1 MSNLIRYIIQED
13 PEKQMKKNDL
23 DYTKYSTSWAPI
35 QKQSQEDKYKGYK
48 FSSKNLLE
56 NSFNSLTANKSSQ
69 SKDDGS
75 FMSGISNIFNNI
87 KSDEKSSSNASLPQS
102 IAKTAT
108 DESSK
113 IGNVLSPKSIGNN
126 TASYKIAQNNK
137 PNIANNVN
145 IPSIKKNTDN
155 NFDRVFNKTLG
166 EEGGYEDRPN
176 KIDTATNMGFQ
187 QATLELFKKKHPE
200 LAQGFPEH
208 VKDLTRE
215 QGRIIALKD
224 FYEPYRIGE
233 IKSPAL
239 QETMFDSFFNHS
251 PKAPALWAQKAIN
264 QNTKRHVNE
273 DGIFGSETINTINQL
288 SEDEIIKVNNAILK
302 QRLED
307 HEREK
312 ETNPNPYYKD
322 YTVGLPDRFKRFEIK

>member
-1 MSNLIRYIIQED
+1 MEKIMSNLIRYNIKYEH
-13 PEKQMKKNDL
+13 EKQLKNNDL
-23 DYTKYSTSWAPI
+23 YINNYPTWAPV

-69 SKDDGS
+69 SKDEGS

-87 KSDEKSSSNASLPQS
+87 KSDEKPSSKASLPQS

-108 DESSK
+108 EESSK
-113 IGNVLSPKSIGNN
+113 IGTVLSPKSIGNDN
-126 TASYKIAQNNK
+126 ASYKVAQNNK
-137 PNIANNVN
+137 PNITNDVN
-145 IPSIKKNTDN
+145 IPSMKKNTDN
-155 NFDRVFNKTLG
+155 NFDRVLNKTLG

-239 QETMFDSFFNHS
+239 QETMFDSFFNHFFLIW
-251 PKAPALWAQKAIN
+251 K
-264 QNTKRHVNE
+264 
-273 DGIFGSETINTINQL
+273 
-288 SEDEIIKVNNAILK
+288 
-302 QRLED
+302 
-307 HEREK
+307 
-312 ETNPNPYYKD
+312 
-322 YTVGLPDRFKRFEIK
+322 